1 MFSPQ
6 QLMQLMSMVQQ
17 PNSNPINIIQQMVGK
32 NNPLMNRAMQ
42 MGEGKSP
49 QELAVIARNL
59 ARSKGMT
66 DEQFN
71 QLLDQYGLTAPQQ

>member
-17 PNSNPINIIQQMVGK
+17 PNSNPMNIIQQMVGK

-71 QLLDQYGLTAPQQ
+71 QFLGQYGLTANQQ

>member
-6 QLMQLMSMVQQ
+6 QMMQLMSMVQQ
-17 PNSNPINIIQQMVGK
+17 PNANPMNVIQQMVGR

-71 QLLDQYGLTAPQQ
+71 QLLGQYGLTAPQQ

>member
-1 MFSPQ
+1 MFNPQ
-6 QLMQLMSMVQQ
+6 QLMQLMAMVQQ
-17 PNSNPINIIQQMVGK
+17 PNSNPMNIIQQMVGK

-71 QLLDQYGLTAPQQ
+71 QLLGQYGLTASQQ

>member
-1 MFSPQ
+1 MFNPQ
-6 QLMQLMSMVQQ
+6 QLMQLMAMVQQ
-17 PNSNPINIIQQMVGK
+17 PNSNPMNIIQQMVGK

>member
-6 QLMQLMSMVQQ
+6 QLMQLMAMVQQ
-17 PNSNPINIIQQMVGK
+17 PNSNPMNIIQQMVGK
-32 NNPLMNRAMQ
+32 NNPLINRAMQ

-66 DEQFN
+66 DEQFS
-71 QLLDQYGLTAPQQ
+71 QFLGQYGLTANQQ